1 MSVLVETGRPAW
13 RWLFRRTAN
22 PVSYQPQGNDT
33 AAPLLAFIRGVRA
46 DDLFAA
52 VMQQDV
58 AGVVDALDFAAA
70 FPVRPRP
77 SRYDRLRTATTSYS
91 VEEWRGSPN
100 DDFPVFYK
108 LLLRGG
114 TQ

>member
-1 MSVLVETGRPAW
+1 MSQLVETGRPAW

-22 PVSYQPQGNDT
+22 TVSYVPQGG
-33 AAPLLAFIRGVRA
+33 ASAVSLLAFIRGVRA

-58 AGVVDALDFAAA
+58 AGVIDAIDFATA

-77 SRYDRLRTATTSYS
+77 TRYDRLRTATTSYS

-114 TQ
+114 SQ